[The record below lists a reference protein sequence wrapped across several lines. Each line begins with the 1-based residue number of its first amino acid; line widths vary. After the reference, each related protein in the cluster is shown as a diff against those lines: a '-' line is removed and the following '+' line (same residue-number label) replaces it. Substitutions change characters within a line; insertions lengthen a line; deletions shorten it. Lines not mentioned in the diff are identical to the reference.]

1 MKYISVIIG
10 LIVSLNC
17 YSQTY
22 YLIND
27 DFNKEEYINYD
38 NNTIN
43 FDSKRFDVGF
53 SLSGNSFE
61 SFKVSYETTLLV
73 RGNNNLHLI
82 LTQYISGMW
91 KKITFVEG
99 DYETVKK
106 ELLKLKL
113 GKKTNIKHTEG
124 VKEGE
129 TDLGKFEFISE
140 LIFNMKKSSYE
151 KEIEK

>member
-82 LTQYISGMW
+82 LTQYIKW
-91 KKITFVEG
+91 YVE
-99 DYETVKK
+99 ENN
-106 ELLKLKL
+106 LCRRRL
-113 GKKTNIKHTEG
+113 
-124 VKEGE
+124 
-129 TDLGKFEFISE
+129 
-140 LIFNMKKSSYE
+140 
-151 KEIEK
+151 